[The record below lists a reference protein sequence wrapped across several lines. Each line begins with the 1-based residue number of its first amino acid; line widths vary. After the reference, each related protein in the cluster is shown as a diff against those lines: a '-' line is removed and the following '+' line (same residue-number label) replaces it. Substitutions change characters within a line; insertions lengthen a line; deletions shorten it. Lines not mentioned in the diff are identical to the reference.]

1 MNTSSSII
9 NQSETHYV
17 GSRDTEIVAYA
28 PISEVKSLVSVLLEK
43 TTIIGSH
50 GSEYRR
56 LRDRRYA
63 KYLLRCAEN
72 MASVGAQKVAL
83 TAEDYKWLKT
93 AAGEGAR

>member
-1 MNTSSSII
+1 MYTSSSTAK
-9 NQSETHYV
+9 QPETHYV
-17 GSRDTEIVAYA
+17 GNYGAEVVAYV

-43 TTIIGSH
+43 TTSIGSH

-63 KYLLRCAEN
+63 RYLLRCAEN

-83 TAEDYKWLKT
+83 TAEDYKWLKS
-93 AAGEGAR
+93 AAGEEV